1 MESKAS
7 FTSVGNSEMR
17 RQSLMIVLVLVI
29 LEICANC
36 ATNANVVT
44 DTARSNETSSYDQH
58 PPSDGTFTEAPA
70 APHVKNLHNIEH
82 VLDLRGAAV
91 CAGWVQAV
99 VKVAVLLTLTK
110 LSSNVIRKNIDFPYL
125 AYHQLDISSAFEL

>member
-1 MESKAS
+1 
-7 FTSVGNSEMR
+7 
-17 RQSLMIVLVLVI
+17 MIVLVLVI
-29 LEICANC
+29 LEIC

-58 PPSDGTFTEAPA
+58 PPSDGTFTEAPS
-70 APHVKNLHNIEH
+70 APHIKNRHNIG
-82 VLDLRGAAV
+82 LDLRGAAV

>member
-1 MESKAS
+1 
-7 FTSVGNSEMR
+7 
-17 RQSLMIVLVLVI
+17 MIVLVLVI
-29 LEICANC
+29 LEIC

-58 PPSDGTFTEAPA
+58 PPSDGSNTNTFTEAPA

-82 VLDLRGAAV
+82 VLDLREAAV
-91 CAGWVQAV
+91 CAGWVLAV

>member
-1 MESKAS
+1 
-7 FTSVGNSEMR
+7 MR

-29 LEICANC
+29 LEIC

-70 APHVKNLHNIEH
+70 APHVKNLNNIGGH
-82 VLDLRGAAV
+82 VLNLRGAAV

>member
-1 MESKAS
+1 
-7 FTSVGNSEMR
+7 
-17 RQSLMIVLVLVI
+17 MIVLVLVI
-29 LEICANC
+29 LEIC

-82 VLDLRGAAV
+82 VLDLREAAV

-99 VKVAVLLTLTK
+99 VKVVVLLTLTK

>member
-1 MESKAS
+1 
-7 FTSVGNSEMR
+7 
-17 RQSLMIVLVLVI
+17 MIVLVLVI
-29 LEICANC
+29 LEIC

-44 DTARSNETSSYDQH
+44 DTARSNETSSYDHH
-58 PPSDGTFTEAPA
+58 PPSDGSNTNTFTEAPA
-70 APHVKNLHNIEH
+70 APHVKNLHNIGGH
-82 VLDLRGAAV
+82 FLNLRGAAV
-91 CAGWVQAV
+91 CASWVLAV

>member
-1 MESKAS
+1 
-7 FTSVGNSEMR
+7 
-17 RQSLMIVLVLVI
+17 MIVLVLVI
-29 LEICANC
+29 LEIC

-58 PPSDGTFTEAPA
+58 PPSDGSNTNTFTEAPA
-70 APHVKNLHNIEH
+70 APHVKNLHNIGGH
-82 VLDLRGAAV
+82 FLNLREAAV
-91 CAGWVQAV
+91 CAGWVLAV